1 MSQHLVIRLGL
12 DGNFELNFQIRDTPV
27 AELWVERMQARGSYP
42 LDHPDRFYGFGT
54 LAQEQLRAVEYIQK
68 CIATINSHEYLII
81 KSSEYINFEPN
92 NEEIEALQA
101 EIAQLRMDLLD
112 EQKKV
117 IELQIKTNI

>member
-1 MSQHLVIRLGL
+1 MGENVNLNKQVYSKSQYSKIIDTEFKQLGVKSIQQQ
-12 DGNFELNFQIRDTPV
+12 LNETPTVQDFFQLYND
-27 AELWVERMQARGSYP
+27 L
-42 LDHPDRFYGFGT
+42 FYDIPETG
-54 LAQEQLRAVEYIQK
+54 LN
-68 CIATINSHEYLII
+68 NSHEYLIV